1 MSTLFDDLIGQS
13 LAVDLLTAALE
24 RQRGGPVEL
33 GRDDHGGTL
42 LMVGRHTLRDRAR
55 ADHGVFW
62 WSRHRFCAL
71 LVARTSRGLTAETQ
85 PAS

>member
-1 MSTLFDDLIGQS
+1 MSNLFDDLIGQP
-13 LAVDLLTAALE
+13 LAVDLLNAALE
-24 RQRGGPVEL
+24 RQRGGSLQL
-33 GRDDHGGTL
+33 GRDDYGRTVL
-42 LMVGRHTLRDRAR
+42 VVGRHTLRDRAR